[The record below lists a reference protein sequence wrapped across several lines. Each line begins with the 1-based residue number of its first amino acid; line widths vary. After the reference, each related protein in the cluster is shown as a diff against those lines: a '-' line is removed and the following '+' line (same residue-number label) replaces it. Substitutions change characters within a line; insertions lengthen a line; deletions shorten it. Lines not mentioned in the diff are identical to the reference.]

1 MTAPDQPS
9 VEQLR
14 ALVDLYNRRRL
25 ADAAALAET
34 LTRQFPQ
41 HPFAWKALG
50 ATMHELGRRAEAAQA
65 WRNAARLAGDAE
77 SFNNLGLVLQEAG
90 ELQQAEASFQAA
102 LQRRPDLAEAHANLG
117 RLYRATGRPAE
128 AEHSLRRAIQ
138 INPGLAEAHNTLAV
152 VLKDSGRLGEA
163 EACCRQAIACKPD
176 YVEAHACHGAVL
188 TAMGR
193 LADGEASFRRALQLR
208 DDYLEAR
215 SALLYVHHFRADRPV
230 HDCLEEA
237 RQYGRIAASQAKQR
251 YSSWRAASP
260 APERLRVGLVS
271 GDLCEHPVGH
281 FLEGLLAQLDR
292 SRVEVIAYPTHRAS
306 DALTDRIR
314 SHCDGWSPLYGHGD
328 AAAARLIHADGIHVL
343 LDLSGHSAHGRLPVF
358 AYKPAPVQASWLG
371 YFATTGVAEID
382 YLLADPISV
391 PVEHQRHFTEAIWY
405 LPDTRLCFTPPA
417 VEAPV
422 GPLPAWSNGF
432 ITFGSF
438 QNLTKVNE
446 AVLSLWAR
454 VLSALPGARLRLQNK
469 QLSDAEVR
477 QQLGRQLQR
486 LGVAADRVSMHGP
499 LSREAYL
506 AAHRE
511 VDLILD
517 TFPFPGGT
525 TTCEAL
531 WAGVPT
537 LTLAGDRL
545 IGLQGASLLSAAG
558 LSDWIARSPDEYVD
572 KALAH
577 AADVPAL
584 AALRAQ
590 LRAQVLASPLFDA
603 PRFARH
609 FENALWQMW
618 QRRQAAHAK

>member
-9 VEQLR
+9 VEQLH

-34 LTRQFPQ
+34 LTRQFPL

-50 ATMHELGRRAEAAQA
+50 ASSHDLGRREQAALA

-77 SFNNLGLVLQEAG
+77 SYNNLGLVLQEAG
-90 ELQQAEASFQAA
+90 ELQHAEASFQAA
-102 LQRRPDLAEAHANLG
+102 LQRRPDLVEANANLG
-117 RLYRATGRPAE
+117 RLYHATGRPAE
-128 AEHSLRRAIQ
+128 AERSLRRAIQ
-138 INPGLAEAHNTLAV
+138 INPGLAEAHNTLAM

-163 EACCRQAIACKPD
+163 EGCCRQAIACRPD

-193 LADGEASFRRALQLR
+193 LADGQASLLRALRLR
-208 DDYLEAR
+208 DDYLVAR
-215 SALLYVHHFRADRPV
+215 SNLLFSLNYSAEHSPEH
-230 HDCLEEA
+230 CLTEA
-237 RQYGRIAASQAKQR
+237 RQYGRIASNQAKER
-251 YSSWRAASP
+251 YSSWRIAP

-281 FLEGLLAQLDR
+281 FLEGLLAQIDR
-292 SRVEVIAYPTHRAS
+292 SRLEVIAYPTRQTS
-306 DALTDRIR
+306 DALADRIR
-314 SHCDGWSPLYGHGD
+314 SRCDRWSPLYGHDD
-328 AAAARLIHADGIHVL
+328 AAAARLIHADGVHL
-343 LDLSGHSAHGRLPVF
+343 LIDLSGHSAYGRLPVF
-358 AYKPAPVQASWLG
+358 ACRPAPVQVTWLG

-382 YLLADPISV
+382 YLLADPVSV
-391 PVEHQRHFTEAIWY
+391 PQAHRQHFTESVWY

-422 GPLPAWSNGF
+422 APLPALSNGF
-432 ITFGSF
+432 VTFGSF
-438 QNLTKVNE
+438 QSLAKVNE
-446 AVLSLWAR
+446 TVLSLWAR
-454 VLSALPGARLRLQNK
+454 VLSALPDARLRLQCK
-469 QLSDAEVR
+469 QLADVGVR
-477 QQLGRQLQR
+477 QQLGRQLQS
-486 LGVAADRVSMHGP
+486 LGIAADRVSMHGP
-499 LSREAYL
+499 LARDAYL

-531 WAGVPT
+531 WMGVPT

-545 IGLQGASLLSAAG
+545 IGLQGASLLAAAG
-558 LSDWIARSPDEYVD
+558 LSDWIARSPDEYVG

-577 AADVPAL
+577 AADLPAL
-584 AALRAQ
+584 AALRAR
-590 LRAQVLASPLFDA
+590 LRSQALASPLFDA

-609 FENALWQMW
+609 FETALWEMW
-618 QRRQAAHAK
+618 RRAPAAHAK